1 MLLHRFQHREHR
13 KGFTLIELII
23 VIAIIALLSALGGP
37 ALQAWMWKARLIEA
51 SRNIERKMNTV
62 RKLSMANNTRHC
74 VIFLPDSNYV
84 NSGPDYE
91 ITVNITAETAPGSL
105 TWIPVTAPPELAGWV
120 NDQTTE
126 RFRGV
131 SLEGGANTDIITGT
145 DNCAAGFVF
154 NVQGFLDNPLG
165 DFQSDCDGTPT
176 PGALCAKLTLKQ
188 KALNEQRTLWVDRAG
203 GIRISSGPLVEP
215 IPAT

>member
-74 VIFLPDSNYV
+74 IIFQPDSNYQS
-84 NSGPDYE
+84 NGPNYE
-91 ITVNITAETAPGSL
+91 IGVNVAAESAPGSQ

-131 SLEGGANTDIITGT
+131 SLEGGANINIFAFEKNGEIFT
-145 DNCAAGFVF
+145 
-154 NVQGFLDNPLG
+154 
-165 DFQSDCDGTPT
+165 
-176 PGALCAKLTLKQ
+176 
-188 KALNEQRTLWVDRAG
+188 
-203 GIRISSGPLVEP
+203 
-215 IPAT
+215 